1 MQVYSACLEG
11 FGASALFSSS
21 RKKRMVNRSL
31 PSRILG
37 WYQVVLLWL
46 LSGMKWCVLEHL
58 IKSVAWSSLLL
69 NKDRS
74 LMVLFFFSIYARAS
88 FFVQCL
94 FCYDLDQIF
103 VKS

>member
-21 RKKRMVNRSL
+21 HKKRMVNRSL

-37 WYQVVLLWL
+37 WYQVVLRTLAPEWYEVV
-46 LSGMKWCVLEHL
+46 CVGASNKKCGL
-58 IKSVAWSSLLL
+58 VVL

-88 FFVQCL
+88 FVVQCL
-94 FCYDLDQIF
+94 FCYDLD
-103 VKS
+103 